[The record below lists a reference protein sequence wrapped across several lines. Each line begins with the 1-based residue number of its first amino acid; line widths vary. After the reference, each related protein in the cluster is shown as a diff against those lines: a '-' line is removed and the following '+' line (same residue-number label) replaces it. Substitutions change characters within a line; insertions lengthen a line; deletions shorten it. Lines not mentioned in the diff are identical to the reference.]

1 MHIHPLVR
9 FIFFLA
15 FSFSVLLADTLTLWA
30 IYFGIFVVTTGFD
43 RTVILAVFSR
53 IKPFILYFPF
63 MLILYLAVSVLFTDA
78 TIYQAMFEVGFAFLR
93 IVLMIS
99 IMSLYFESVGSPNF
113 LLALRSLWFQTG
125 LKWNWIENFF
135 LFLDMTL
142 RFYPSLQRDWITAI
156 QSRESLGFNQNK
168 NKPWGKIKQ
177 AAQDLPVLLVINL
190 RKSQD
195 IAVAMQLRG
204 FGKSLPRC
212 VYNATSFTTGHLLQ
226 FAGVVICFYMIN
238 LHAPF

>member
-1 MHIHPLVR
+1 MNIHPLVR
-9 FIFFLA
+9 FIFFLT
-15 FSFSVLLADTLTLWA
+15 FSFSVLFADTLTLWA

-53 IKPFILYFPF
+53 IKPFIQFFPI
-63 MLILYLAVSVLFTDA
+63 MLVIYLAMSIFFTDA
-78 TIYQAMFEVGFAFLR
+78 TIYQAMVEVGFAFLR

-113 LLALRSLWFQTG
+113 LLALRSIWFQTG
-125 LKWNWIENFF
+125 LKWNWMENFF

-142 RFYPSLQRDWITAI
+142 RFYPSLQRDWITVS
-156 QSRESLGFNQNK
+156 QSRESLGFNQN
-168 NKPWGKIKQ
+168 NRWGKIKQ

-195 IAVAMQLRG
+195 IAVAMELRG

-212 VYNATSFTTGHLLQ
+212 VYNATSFTTWHLLQ
-226 FAGVVICFYMIN
+226 FAGVVICFYLIN

>member
-1 MHIHPLVR
+1 MYIHPLVR

-15 FSFSVLLADTLTLWA
+15 FSFSVLLVDKLTLWV
-30 IYFGIFVVTTGFD
+30 IYFGTFLVTTGFD

-53 IKPFILYFPF
+53 IKPFILYFPL
-63 MLILYLAVSVLFTDA
+63 MLVLYLAVSVLFTDA
-78 TIYQAMFEVGFAFLR
+78 TIYKAMFEVGFAFLR

-125 LKWNWIENFF
+125 LKSNWMENFF

-142 RFYPSLQRDWITAI
+142 RFYPSLQRDWITAS
-156 QSRESLGFNQNK
+156 QSRELLGFNQHK
-168 NKPWGKIKQ
+168 NRWGKIKQ
-177 AAQDLPVLLVINL
+177 AAQDLPGLLVINL

-195 IAVAMQLRG
+195 IAMAMELRG

-212 VYNATSFTTGHLLQ
+212 VYNATSFTTWHLLQ
-226 FAGVVICFYMIN
+226 FAGVVICFYLIN

>member
-1 MHIHPLVR
+1 MR
-9 FIFFLA
+9 
-15 FSFSVLLADTLTLWA
+15 A
-30 IYFGIFVVTTGFD
+30 I
-43 RTVILAVFSR
+43 FSR

-63 MLILYLAVSVLFTDA
+63 MLILYLGVSVLFTD
-78 TIYQAMFEVGFAFLR
+78 TNIYQAMFDVGFAFLR

-125 LKWNWIENFF
+125 LKSNWMENFF

-142 RFYPSLQRDWITAI
+142 RFYPSLQRDWATVN
-156 QSRESLGFNQNK
+156 QSRKSLGFNQN
-168 NKPWGKIKQ
+168 NNRWGKIKQ
-177 AAQDLPVLLVINL
+177 AAQDLPGLLVINL

-195 IAVAMQLRG
+195 IAMAMELRG

-212 VYNATSFTTGHLLQ
+212 VYNATSFTTWHLLQ
-226 FAGVVICFYMIN
+226 FAGVIICFYLIN

>member
-1 MHIHPLVR
+1 MHIHPLVQ

-15 FSFSVLLADTLTLWA
+15 FSFSVLLADTLILWV

-43 RTVILAVFSR
+43 RTVILAVFYR
-53 IKPFILYFPF
+53 VKPFILYFPF
-63 MLILYLAVSVLFTDA
+63 MLVLYLAVSVLFTDA

-125 LKWNWIENFF
+125 LKWNWMENFF

-142 RFYPSLQRDWITAI
+142 RFYPSLQRDWITLS
-156 QSRESLGFNQNK
+156 QSRESLGFNQN
-168 NKPWGKIKQ
+168 NNRWDKIKL
-177 AAQDLPVLLVINL
+177 ATQDLPILLVVNL

-195 IAVAMQLRG
+195 IALAMQLRG
-204 FGKSLPRC
+204 FGESLPRC
-212 VYNATSFTTGHLLQ
+212 VYNATYFTTWHLLQ
-226 FAGVVICFYMIN
+226 FAAVVICFYLIN
-238 LHAPF
+238 LHAPL

>member
-1 MHIHPLVR
+1 MYIHPLVR

-15 FSFSVLLADTLTLWA
+15 FSFSVLLVDKLTLWV
-30 IYFGIFVVTTGFD
+30 IYFGTFLVTTGFD

-53 IKPFILYFPF
+53 IKPFILYFPL
-63 MLILYLAVSVLFTDA
+63 MLVLYLAVSVLFTDA

-93 IVLMIS
+93 IILMIS

-125 LKWNWIENFF
+125 LKSNWMENFF

-142 RFYPSLQRDWITAI
+142 RFYPSLQRDWITVS
-156 QSRESLGFNQNK
+156 QSRESLGFNQN
-168 NKPWGKIKQ
+168 NRWGKIKQ
-177 AAQDLPVLLVINL
+177 AAQDLPGLLVINL

-195 IAVAMQLRG
+195 IAMAMELRG

-212 VYNATSFTTGHLLQ
+212 VYNATSFTTWHLLQ
-226 FAGVVICFYMIN
+226 FAGVVICFYLIN

>member
-1 MHIHPLVR
+1 MYINPLIR

-15 FSFSVLLADTLTLWA
+15 FSFSVLLADTLTLWV
-30 IYFGIFVVTTGFD
+30 IYFGTFVVTTGFD
-43 RTVILAVFSR
+43 RTIILAVFSR

-63 MLILYLAVSVLFTDA
+63 MMVLYLAVSVLFTDA

-93 IVLMIS
+93 IILMIS
-99 IMSLYFESVGSPNF
+99 IMSLYFESVGSSNF

-125 LKWNWIENFF
+125 LKWNWMENFF

-142 RFYPSLQRDWITAI
+142 RFYPSLQRDWITLS
-156 QSRESLGFNQNK
+156 QSRESLGFNQN
-168 NKPWGKIKQ
+168 NNRWDKITL
-177 AAQDLPVLLVINL
+177 AAQDLPILLVVNL

-195 IAVAMQLRG
+195 IALAMQLRG
-204 FGKSLPRC
+204 FGESFPRC
-212 VYNATSFTTGHLLQ
+212 VYNATYFTTWHLLQ
-226 FAGVVICFYMIN
+226 FAGVVICFYLIN

>member
-1 MHIHPLVR
+1 MNIHPLVR

-15 FSFSVLLADTLTLWA
+15 FSFSVLFADTLTLWA
-30 IYFGIFVVTTGFD
+30 IYFGIFLILTGFD
-43 RTVILAVFSR
+43 RIVIRAVFSR

-63 MLILYLAVSVLFTDA
+63 MLILYLGVSVSFTNA

-93 IVLMIS
+93 IALMIS
-99 IMSLYFESVGSPNF
+99 IMSIYFESVGSQNF
-113 LLALRSLWFQTG
+113 LLALRSIWFQTG
-125 LKWNWIENFF
+125 LKWNWMENFF
-135 LFLDMTL
+135 LFLEMTL
-142 RFYPSLQRDWITAI
+142 RFYPSLQRDWITVS
-156 QSRESLGFNQNK
+156 QSRQSLGFNQKK
-168 NKPWGKIKQ
+168 NRWREIRQ

-190 RKSQD
+190 RKSED

-212 VYNATSFTTGHLLQ
+212 VYNATNFTTWHLLQ
-226 FAGVVICFYMIN
+226 FAGVVICFYLIN

>member
-9 FIFFLA
+9 FIFFLT
-15 FSFSVLLADTLTLWA
+15 FSFSVLLVDTLTLWA
-30 IYFGIFVVTTGFD
+30 IYFAIFVVTTGFD
-43 RTVILAVFSR
+43 RSVIFAVFSR

-99 IMSLYFESVGSPNF
+99 IMSLYFGSLGSPNF
-113 LLALRSLWFQTG
+113 LLELRSIWFQTG
-125 LKWNWIENFF
+125 LKWNWMEKFF

-142 RFYPSLQRDWITAI
+142 RFYPSLQRDWITAS
-156 QSRESLGFNQNK
+156 QSRDSLGFNQN
-168 NKPWGKIKQ
+168 NNRWGKIKQ
-177 AAQDLPVLLVINL
+177 AAENLPVLLVINL
-190 RKSQD
+190 RRSQD
-195 IAVAMQLRG
+195 IAVSMQLRG
-204 FGKSLPRC
+204 FGKSFPRC

-226 FAGVVICFYMIN
+226 FAGVVIFFYLIN

>member
-15 FSFSVLLADTLTLWA
+15 FSFSVLLVDKLTLWV
-30 IYFGIFVVTTGFD
+30 IYFGTFLVTTGFD

-53 IKPFILYFPF
+53 IKPFILYFPL
-63 MLILYLAVSVLFTDA
+63 MLVLYLAVSVLFTDA

-113 LLALRSLWFQTG
+113 LLAFRSLWFQTG
-125 LKWNWIENFF
+125 LKSNWMENFF

-142 RFYPSLQRDWITAI
+142 RFYPSLQRDWITLS
-156 QSRESLGFNQNK
+156 QSRESLGFNQN
-168 NKPWGKIKQ
+168 NNRWDKIKL
-177 AAQDLPVLLVINL
+177 ATQDLPILLVVNL

-195 IAVAMQLRG
+195 IALAMQLRG
-204 FGKSLPRC
+204 FGESLPRC
-212 VYNATSFTTGHLLQ
+212 VYNATYFTTWHLLQ
-226 FAGVVICFYMIN
+226 FAGVVICFYLIN
-238 LHAPF
+238 LHAPL

>member
-15 FSFSVLLADTLTLWA
+15 FSFSVLLADTLILWV

-43 RTVILAVFSR
+43 RTFILAVFYR
-53 IKPFILYFPF
+53 VKPFILYFPF

-113 LLALRSLWFQTG
+113 LLALRSLWYQTG
-125 LKWNWIENFF
+125 LKWYWMDNFF

-142 RFYPSLQRDWITAI
+142 RFYPSLQRDWIMLS
-156 QSRESLGFNQNK
+156 QSRESLGFNQN
-168 NKPWGKIKQ
+168 NNRWDKIKL
-177 AAQDLPVLLVINL
+177 ATQDLPILLVVNL

-195 IAVAMQLRG
+195 IALAMQLRG
-204 FGKSLPRC
+204 FGESLPRC
-212 VYNATSFTTGHLLQ
+212 VYNATYFTTWHLLQ
-226 FAGVVICFYMIN
+226 FAAVVICFYLIN
-238 LHAPF
+238 LHASL

>member
-9 FIFFLA
+9 FIFFLT
-15 FSFSVLLADTLTLWA
+15 FSFSVLLVDTLTLWA
-30 IYFGIFVVTTGFD
+30 IYFAIFVVTTGFD
-43 RTVILAVFSR
+43 RSVIFAVFSR

-63 MLILYLAVSVLFTDA
+63 MLILYLAVSFLFTDA
-78 TIYQAMFEVGFAFLR
+78 SIYQAMFEVGFAFLR

-113 LLALRSLWFQTG
+113 LLAFRSLWFQTG
-125 LKWNWIENFF
+125 LKSNWMENFF

-142 RFYPSLQRDWITAI
+142 RLYPTLQRDWITAS

-168 NKPWGKIKQ
+168 NRWGKIKQ

-190 RKSQD
+190 RRSQD

-212 VYNATSFTTGHLLQ
+212 VYNATSFTTWHLLQ
-226 FAGVVICFYMIN
+226 FAGVVICFYLIN
-238 LHAPF
+238 LHVPF

>member
-1 MHIHPLVR
+1 MNIHPLVR
-9 FIFFLA
+9 FILFLA
-15 FSFSVLLADTLTLWA
+15 FSFSVLFADTLTLWA

-53 IKPFILYFPF
+53 IKPFILFFPF
-63 MLILYLAVSVLFTDA
+63 MLVCYLAVSVFFTDA
-78 TIYQAMFEVGFAFLR
+78 TIYQAMVEVGFAFLR

-113 LLALRSLWFQTG
+113 LLALRSIWFQIG
-125 LKWNWIENFF
+125 LKWNWMENFF

-142 RFYPSLQRDWITAI
+142 RFYPSLQRDWITAS
-156 QSRESLGFNQNK
+156 QSRESLGFNQN
-168 NKPWGKIKQ
+168 NNSWGKIKQ
-177 AAQDLPVLLVINL
+177 AAEDLPVLLVINL
-190 RKSQD
+190 RRSQD
-195 IAVAMQLRG
+195 IAVSMQLRG

-226 FAGVVICFYMIN
+226 FAGVVIFFYLIN

>member
-1 MHIHPLVR
+1 MNIHPLVR
-9 FIFFLA
+9 FIFFLT
-15 FSFSVLLADTLTLWA
+15 FSFSVLFADTLTLWA

-53 IKPFILYFPF
+53 IKPFIQFFPI
-63 MLILYLAVSVLFTDA
+63 MLVIYLAMSIFFTDA
-78 TIYQAMFEVGFAFLR
+78 TIYQAMVEVGFAFLR

-113 LLALRSLWFQTG
+113 LLALRSIWFQTG
-125 LKWNWIENFF
+125 LKWNWMENFF

-142 RFYPSLQRDWITAI
+142 RFYPSLQRDWITLS
-156 QSRESLGFNQNK
+156 QSRESLGFNQN
-168 NKPWGKIKQ
+168 NKRWDKIKL
-177 AAQDLPVLLVINL
+177 AAQDLPILLVVNL

-195 IAVAMQLRG
+195 IALAMQLRG
-204 FGKSLPRC
+204 FGESLPRC
-212 VYNATSFTTGHLLQ
+212 VYNATYFTTWHLLQ
-226 FAGVVICFYMIN
+226 FAGVIICFYLIN